1 MPDNNV
7 EIYKRV
13 IEAFNERGLEGALE
27 YFDEEVEVY
36 DPDLPESSVKGHD
49 AVHSVLSQIVD
60 AFEVMKVEEYEAIP
74 VGDRVVG
81 LIRTAASGEGRLG
94 EMDVE
99 LHDAHVMTF
108 RDGKI
113 TYLRLYVDQA
123 EALADIGLDP
133 SLADRRPHGDVP
145 AP

>member
-1 MPDNNV
+1 MTESNI

-13 IEAFNERGLEGALE
+13 IEAFNESGLEAALE

-36 DPDLPESSVKGHD
+36 DPDLQESSIKGHA
-49 AVHSVLSQIVD
+49 AVLSVLSQIVD
-60 AFEVMKVEEYEAIP
+60 AFEVMKVEDYEAIP

-94 EMDVE
+94 EMEVE

-123 EALADIGLDP
+123 EALADTGLDP
-133 SLADRRPHGDVP
+133 SLAERKRHGDVP